1 MKYSGLAHD
10 DELALWCSKRQRGG
24 SLVRTAVPG
33 TVVTIVALVGGLWWQ
48 QIEKRRVLL
57 VQIQLERAAEAK
69 RVEQAAQEAKRR
81 QDMLV
86 AEAEARRVEEQARLR
101 FAQEPRAAAL
111 KTEQYVAGKTFVTTL
126 RLRQKFGNNGSNG
139 ISKVSGV
146 WPAKLRWVC
155 AVWR

>member
-1 MKYSGLAHD
+1 
-10 DELALWCSKRQRGG
+10 
-24 SLVRTAVPG
+24 VRTALPG
-33 TVVTIVALVGGLWWQ
+33 TVVTIVALLGGLWWQ

-86 AEAEARRVEEQARLR
+86 AEAEARWVEEQARLR
-101 FAQEPRAAAL
+101 FAQELRAAAL
-111 KTEQYVAGKTFVTTL
+111 KTEQDVA
-126 RLRQKFGNNGSNG
+126 GSNG

-146 WPAKLRWVC
+146 WPANLRWVC